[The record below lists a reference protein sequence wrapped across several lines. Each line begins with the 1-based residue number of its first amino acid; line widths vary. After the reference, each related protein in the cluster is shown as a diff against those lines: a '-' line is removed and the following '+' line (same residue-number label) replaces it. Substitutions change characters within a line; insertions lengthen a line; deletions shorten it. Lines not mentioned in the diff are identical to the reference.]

1 MNAYLNTMRRYATF
15 SGRTSRREFWRA
27 LAVLLPL
34 MLISVWVLA
43 APDEGRSVWLALVCG
58 LIAMPHIVPW
68 AAPARRLANDMDRM
82 SGWALVSLILLIVV
96 PPLGLILL
104 LAWGYLRGTPGSK
117 RYHPDDFD
125 TAPNTPTDGTTP
137 PVGEAVA
144 DGGNSTKP
152 FDLIADLERLSL
164 LLANGTLTAAEFEV
178 LKTKTLGQG
187 KMA

>member
-1 MNAYLNTMRRYATF
+1 MKGYLTTMRRYATF
-15 SGRTSRREFWRA
+15 SGRTSRPEFWRA

-34 MLISVWVLA
+34 IIIAVWVLG
-43 APDEGRSVWLALVCG
+43 APDEGRSVRLTLVCG

-68 AAPARRLANDMDRM
+68 AAPATRLAKDMDRM

-117 RYHPDDFD
+117 RYHPDDLD
-125 TAPNTPTDGTTP
+125 TAPNTPTDGTTL
-137 PVGEAVA
+137 PVGDELANGSA
-144 DGGNSTKP
+144 LEEPLDMIN
-152 FDLIADLERLSL
+152 DLERLSL
-164 LLANGTLTAAEFEV
+164 LLASGTLTAAEFEV
-178 LKTKTLGQG
+178 LKAKTLGQG